1 MKSKILVKLL
11 FVCIY
16 SIILIFLTSC
26 NNSTAP
32 KENQKLIIEDGVF
45 SKVESSNSNEI
56 KYAIEFMYYVKGEE
70 CNWGGYSIEMDSLS
84 IAVHL
89 YKMAT
94 LKPDE
99 KHVIVDTFKVND
111 ELKAN
116 PIVKMQG
123 YKIGSSKSNEELHA
137 EYVLKPRL

>member
-16 SIILIFLTSC
+16 SIILIFLTNC
-26 NNSTAP
+26 NNLTEL

-45 SKVESSNSNEI
+45 SKVESSSSNEI
-56 KYAIEFMYYVKGEE
+56 KYAIEFTYYVIGEE
-70 CNWGGYSIEMDSLS
+70 CNWGGYSIEMDS
-84 IAVHL
+84 IGIEVNV
-89 YKMAT
+89 YKMTT

-99 KHVIVDTFKVND
+99 KHVIIDTFKVNH

-123 YKIGSSKSNEELHA
+123 YRIDSSESYEELYV
-137 EYVLKPRL
+137 EYVLKPKL